1 MLRAVLGSGGQM
13 KGVRVR
19 KRTVAW
25 QGIDDENR
33 HDVATVQ
40 LDRDRLTASGSSQT
54 PDYQLHYTL
63 RTGPDWVTRSLDVRI
78 AGAGWTRELAL
89 VRDTAGQ
96 WRSEG
101 RASGIPVTADG
112 SPLVIEGSDLEGGDW
127 SATDGAA
134 PGIVDERS
142 LAGADDCDL
151 GLCPVTNTM
160 PMLRKVLGPGMA
172 TGRQPGLEVEFVM
185 AWVEVP
191 SLRVIRSEQIY
202 QRQRTA
208 VDGTSV
214 VRYIGLR
221 RSFEADLE
229 VDLDGLVINYP
240 QLARR
245 VSSPY

>member
-1 MLRAVLGSGGQM
+1 
-13 KGVRVR
+13 VR
-19 KRTVAW
+19 KRTIAW

-33 HDVATVQ
+33 HDIATVQ
-40 LDRDRLTASGSSQT
+40 LDRDRLTATGTSRT
-54 PDYQLHYTL
+54 PDYQLDYTL
-63 RTGPDWVTRSLDVRI
+63 RTGPDWVTRSLDVKVV
-78 AGAGWTRELAL
+78 GAGWTRELAL

-101 RASGIPVTADG
+101 RASGIPVTDDET
-112 SPLVIEGSDLEGGDW
+112 P
-127 SATDGAA
+127 
-134 PGIVDERS
+134 PGILDERS

-160 PMLRKVLGPGMA
+160 PMLRTVLGPAMA
-172 TGRQPGLEVEFVM
+172 AGKQPGPEVSFVM

-202 QRQRTA
+202 QLRRTA
-208 VDGTSV
+208 VDGSSV
-214 VRYIGLR
+214 VRYIGLH
-221 RSFEADLE
+221 RSFEGDLE

-245 VSSPY
+245 VPAPG

>member
-1 MLRAVLGSGGQM
+1 M
-13 KGVRVR
+13 R
-19 KRTVAW
+19 KRTIAW

-33 HDVATVQ
+33 HDIANVQ
-40 LDRDRLTASGSSQT
+40 LDQDRLTATGSSRT
-54 PDYQLHYTL
+54 PDYQLRYTL
-63 RTGPDWVTRSLDVRI
+63 RTGPGWVTRSLDVSV
-78 AGAGWTRELAL
+78 AGTGWTRDLAL
-89 VRDTAGQ
+89 VRDSAGQ

-112 SPLVIEGSDLEGGDW
+112 SPLVIDGSDVAGGDW
-127 SATDGAA
+127 SATDETP
-134 PGIVDERS
+134 PGILDERS

-160 PMLRKVLGPGMA
+160 PMLRTVLSPAMVAGN
-172 TGRQPGLEVEFVM
+172 QPGPEINFVM

-202 QRQRTA
+202 QLRRTA

-214 VRYIGLR
+214 VRYIGLH
-221 RSFEADLE
+221 RSFEGDLE

-240 QLARR
+240 ELARR
-245 VSSPY
+245 VPAPG

>member
-1 MLRAVLGSGGQM
+1 M
-13 KGVRVR
+13 R
-19 KRTVAW
+19 KRTIAW

-33 HDVATVQ
+33 HDIANVQ
-40 LDRDRLTASGSSQT
+40 LDQDRLTASGTSQT
-54 PDYQLHYTL
+54 PDYQLRYTL
-63 RTGPDWVTRSLDVRI
+63 RTGPGWVTRSLDVNV
-78 AGAGWTRELAL
+78 AGAGWTRDLAL
-89 VRDTAGQ
+89 VRDSAGH

-112 SPLVIEGSDLEGGDW
+112 SPLVIYGTEIEGSDTESSDTEGEEW
-127 SATDGAA
+127 SATAETP

-160 PMLRKVLGPGMA
+160 PMLRTVLSPAMVAGK
-172 TGRQPGLEVEFVM
+172 QPGPEINFVM

-202 QRQRTA
+202 QLRRTA

-214 VRYIGLR
+214 VRYIGLH
-221 RSFEADLE
+221 RSFEGDLE

-240 QLARR
+240 ELARR
-245 VSSPY
+245 VPAPG